1 MIGGDDRLAGTG
13 NAVTTAWTHE
23 SQFQQV
29 ATITDPLSHTTTFGY
44 SAAGRLTTVTDALT
58 QQWAVSLSSA
68 GQVQSVTD
76 PLSHARAF
84 EYAFGDLTAAVDGA
98 GRRVTFHTDVAGRRV
113 AVTDA
118 LGHHTLVAYT
128 PLNLVST
135 ITDAKGGQTA
145 AGDGRG
151 GAWRHR
157 LGVTRHPGPS
167 CVGRLDAR
175 LDVS

>member
-1 MIGGDDRLAGTG
+1 M
-13 NAVTTAWTHE
+13 
-23 SQFQQV
+23 

-44 SAAGRLTTVTDALT
+44 DAAGRLTTVTDALT
-58 QQWAVSLSSA
+58 HQWGVSLSSA
-68 GQVQSVTD
+68 GQVASVTD

-98 GRRVTFHTDVAGRRV
+98 GRRV
-113 AVTDA
+113 AVTDP

-135 ITDAKGGQTA
+135 IADGKGGQTS

-151 GAWRHR
+151 GVWRHR
-157 LGVTRHPGPS
+157 LG
-167 CVGRLDAR
+167 
-175 LDVS
+175 